1 MNAIKILLG
10 CAVTIVLFLLFMFI
24 IMFVPWAFP
33 LIIIGGIVFGTM
45 AGWHYGGRNRDND
58 N

>member
-1 MNAIKILLG
+1 MNANKILIG

-24 IMFVPWAFP
+24 LMFIPWAFP

-45 AGWHYGGRNRDND
+45 AGWHYGGRNKDN
-58 N
+58 